1 MSDSSTKHAGRQFF
15 ARLRWIVPSA
25 FLALTAW
32 LLWRGVGEFNLPEV
46 QRTLLDVPTLPA
58 LGVAALA
65 ALSVLFTGCVD
76 LLIGHWLKLGLRARD
91 YLRLAFV
98 ANSLANTLNLSGA
111 VGAGIRLM
119 GLTSQRVE

>member
-1 MSDSSTKHAGRQFF
+1 MNDSSTTRTHAGRQIF

-25 FLALTAW
+25 FLGLTAW

-65 ALSVLFTGCVD
+65 AASVAFTGCVD
-76 LLIGHWLKLGLRARD
+76 LLIGRWLQLGLRAR
-91 YLRLAFV
+91 LPAPCFR
-98 ANSLANTLNLSGA
+98 
-111 VGAGIRLM
+111 R
-119 GLTSQRVE
+119 Q